1 MRVRPLAAAVVF
13 ALVALAGCS
22 NPFGRQYEYEEQIYL
37 SVTGAATVVVDASIP
52 ALVAL
57 RGLPLDPS
65 PNAQVDRE
73 RIRAIF
79 TAAGCQNVRVGQ
91 PWSRHGRRFI
101 QVRVAV
107 TAVRDLA
114 NCGPLAWSTYSFTRE
129 DAALHYEQV
138 VGAPASGNPG
148 TPRWTGDELVAFRL
162 HVPSRIIFHNVKRLE
177 DGSNGA
183 PTRGNILTWE
193 QRLTDRRAGQPVHLD
208 VRMDAESILY
218 RTLWL
223 FAGAFLAAVLVIV
236 GLVWLTIRRPRR
248 RGVTGRAA

>member
-91 PWSRHGRRFI
+91 PWARHGRRFI

-236 GLVWLTIRRPRR
+236 GLVWLTIRR
-248 RGVTGRAA
+248 AM

>member
-1 MRVRPLAAAVVF
+1 MRVRPLAAALVF

-37 SVTGAATVVVDASIP
+37 SVTGAATVVIDASIP

-57 RGLPLDPS
+57 RGLPLDLS

-73 RIRAIF
+73 RIRTIF
-79 TAAGCQNVRVGQ
+79 AAAGCQNVRVGQ
-91 PWSRHGRRFI
+91 PWTRHGRRFI

-114 NCGPLAWSTYSFTRE
+114 GCGPLAWSTYSFTRE
-129 DAALHYEQV
+129 GGTIHYEQV
-138 VGAPASGNPG
+138 VGAPTPGNPG

-162 HVPSRIIFHNVKRLE
+162 HVPSRILYHNVKRLE
-177 DGSNGA
+177 DGSNGE

-193 QRLTDRRAGQPVHLD
+193 QRLTDRRAGQPLDLD

-223 FAGAFLAAVLVIV
+223 FAGAFLAAVLVLV
-236 GLVWLTIRRPRR
+236 GLVWLTIRRAKR
-248 RGVTGRAA
+248 RGVAGRAA